1 MPYKNPEDKA
11 AHAKR
16 FNAQPHERKRRSE
29 RNKARREELRNQIRK
44 LAGSEEQEERKGL
57 LQRAKEKMAGKDVH
71 HRNGKRPPSPTI
83 GGKTVLVERT
93 KNRNPNYGKKK
104 A

>member
-29 RNKARREELRNQIRK
+29 RNKARREKLRDMVRTH
-44 LAGSEEQEERKGL
+44 GSAEK
-57 LQRAKEKMAGKDVH
+57 AKQAMKGKDVH
-71 HRNGKRPPSPTI
+71 HEGGKRPPRIRI
-83 GGKTVLVERT
+83 GGRTVLVERS
-93 KNRNPNYGKKK
+93 KNRNPHYGKKK